1 MRAFPGETKRKRKTE
16 DNNILTNLF
25 TNNQSTGVVLTINVL
40 QLKNK
45 DQQERKETVYQTTCT
60 CICNFKNSIF
70 PVRGHKTYERAKK
83 NNATC
88 TLQLKKK

>member
-16 DNNILTNLF
+16 DNNILRNLF
-25 TNNQSTGVVLTINVL
+25 TNKQSTGVVLTINAL

-45 DQQERKETVYQTTCT
+45 DQQERKETT

-70 PVRGHKTYERAKK
+70 PVSGHMKE
-83 NNATC
+83 
-88 TLQLKKK
+88 LKKTMLHANCSLKKTDYSNM